1 MPCHGKL
8 VCFKVKTFQLQIKFK
23 DAVDGVHLEVLH
35 FVHYALAI

>member
-8 VCFKVKTFQLQIKFK
+8 VCFRVKTFRLQIKLK
-23 DAVDGVHLEVLH
+23 AILEGEHLEVLH